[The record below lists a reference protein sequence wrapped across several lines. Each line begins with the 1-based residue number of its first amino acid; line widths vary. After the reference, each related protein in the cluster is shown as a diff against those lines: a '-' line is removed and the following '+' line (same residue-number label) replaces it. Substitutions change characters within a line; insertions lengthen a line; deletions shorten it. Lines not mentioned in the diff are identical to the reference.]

1 MDVSRRHQ
9 WFPRRNDALEKS
21 AERVTTQIWVALL
34 IGRSRGN
41 FASTNQKHYP
51 DLGSDASSV
60 WSFALT
66 SQSPFPGET
75 SSGIAKCQLFS
86 QARRR
91 WDCKKQNKL
100 ETLFEYLKSV
110 MREPTENTEQLW
122 TVGARRTFFRF
133 ITLMTHEDCFTSD
146 KFPRRPRLRI
156 YFIPQT

>member
-1 MDVSRRHQ
+1 MDVSRRQH

-66 SQSPFPGET
+66 SQTAFSGENC
-75 SSGIAKCQLFS
+75 GGVAKRRLFS
-86 QARRR
+86 QPRRR

-122 TVGARRTFFRF
+122 TMGARTKRF
-133 ITLMTHEDCFTSD
+133 SVLL
-146 KFPRRPRLRI
+146 P
-156 YFIPQT
+156 